1 VSSGIDIEN
10 DTGLDM
16 TDDVQKGIRRTVIIV
31 LCLIALMVT
40 GFVWKISQP
49 RALRPQEMAANGFV
63 FFETPREILPFEMT
77 NHHGETVTLEDFKGK
92 WTMVFPGFT
101 QCPDICPTT
110 MSILAKMWDYLDP
123 KPRNDLQVMLFSV
136 DPNRDTNE
144 QLALYVPYFSDD
156 FIGVR
161 GDLLTTANLAAQL
174 NIAFTI
180 IDPATAPESYNVDHS
195 SSIALINPRGQ
206 YQGFFQAPFDPAIMK
221 LNYQSVWI
229 QD

>member
-1 VSSGIDIEN
+1 
-10 DTGLDM
+10 M
-16 TDDVQKGIRRTVIIV
+16 TDNQSTNASADATTGDPANGIRRTVIVI
-31 LCLIALMVT
+31 LCLICLMVT
-40 GFVWKISQP
+40 GFVWKINQP
-49 RALRPQEMAANGFV
+49 RAVRPQEMAANGFI
-63 FFETPREILPFEMT
+63 FFDTPREILPFELT
-77 NHHGETVTLEDFKGK
+77 NHRDEVVTLEDFKGK

-110 MSILAKMWDYLDP
+110 MATLATMWDLLDSKP
-123 KPRNDLQVMLFSV
+123 KKDLQVMMFSV
-136 DPNRDTNE
+136 DPHRDTTE
-144 QLALYVPYFSDD
+144 QLALYVPYFNET

-180 IDPATAPESYNVDHS
+180 IDPDTAPESYNVDHS

-206 YQGFFQAPFDPAIMK
+206 YQGFFRVPFDPPIMK
-221 LNYQSVWI
+221 LNYQSVWV